1 MLCTSVSNDVSQ
13 PCKHAW
19 KHTMIPCIVPYQRRG
34 YNGFGEK
41 IRFWGAWAERQHKK
55 GNPAKSVAF
64 KACKKPKRQR
74 KRGKSLKFAAFPPR
88 SRGKRQRKKG
98 NPAKFVAFK
107 AGKKLKRQRKKGNPA
122 KFAAFKAGKKP
133 KRQRKKGK
141 TPKSVA
147 SPPTSPSPTTLHFQA
162 PHKFPKS
169 L

>member
-1 MLCTSVSNDVSQ
+1 MSLKLFYSQLNLHSSALHECLKRCFQ

-19 KHTMIPCIVPYQRRG
+19 KHTMIPCIVPYQGRG

-41 IRFWGAWAERQHKK
+41 IRFWGAWAERQRKK

-64 KACKKPKRQR
+64 KAGKKPKRQR
-74 KRGKSLKFAAFPPR
+74 K
-88 SRGKRQRKKG
+88 KG
-98 NPAKFVAFK
+98 NA
-107 AGKKLKRQRKKGNPA
+107 A

-133 KRQRKKGK
+133 KRQRKRGK
-141 TPKSVA
+141 STKSVA
-147 SPPTSPSPTTLHFQA
+147 SPPTSPAPTTLHFQA